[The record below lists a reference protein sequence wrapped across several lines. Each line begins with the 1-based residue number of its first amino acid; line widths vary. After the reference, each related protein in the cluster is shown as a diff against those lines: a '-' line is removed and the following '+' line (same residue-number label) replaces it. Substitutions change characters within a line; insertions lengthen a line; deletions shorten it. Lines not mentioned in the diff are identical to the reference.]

1 MFTSNFVGILDFL
14 FPKYCVN
21 CKKLGSYLCSDC
33 FSYISFSEQNTNSR
47 YFSAIAY
54 KGVVRKL
61 IFQFKYKPYLSDLRT
76 VLGELFYESLIQQE
90 EFMKIL
96 ETNPILVPIPLH
108 KSKLQKRG
116 YNHAQILAEDLAK
129 RLDLSHVD
137 LLKRIKKTS
146 SQFGLKKEERKKN
159 VAGAFEV
166 VSNALMSQFTN
177 IVLVDDILTTGAT
190 MLEATR
196 VLKKAGVKR
205 VWGLALAR
213 D

>member
-1 MFTSNFVGILDFL
+1 M
-14 FPKYCVN
+14 
-21 CKKLGSYLCSDC
+21 
-33 FSYISFSEQNTNSR
+33 
-47 YFSAIAY
+47 
-54 KGVVRKL
+54 VRKL

>member
-1 MFTSNFVGILDFL
+1 MGVLDFI

-21 CKKLGSYLCSDC
+21 CKKPGSYLCANC
-33 FSYISFSEQNTNSR
+33 FSYISFSEQNTKEGF
-47 YFSAIAY
+47 FSAIAY